1 MQVFPPSLRR
11 PTTLGTSFMGILWLL
26 DLHRSL
32 LYFVLLLLTLGL
44 TFWEAREQGYDR
56 RLTLWWLSVVAMAHV
71 PAYIALRGWVAWQKR
86 SAR

>member
-1 MQVFPPSLRR
+1 
-11 PTTLGTSFMGILWLL
+11 MGILWLL
-26 DLHRSL
+26 DIHRSL

-44 TFWEAREQGYDR
+44 TFWEVRDQGSAR

-71 PAYIALRGWVAWQKR
+71 PAYIVLRGWVAWQKR

>member
-1 MQVFPPSLRR
+1 
-11 PTTLGTSFMGILWLL
+11 MGILWLL
-26 DLHRSL
+26 DLHTKM
-32 LYFVLLLLTLGL
+32 LYFVLLLMTLGL

-56 RLTLWWLSVVAMAHV
+56 RLTLWWLAVVAMAHV

>member
-1 MQVFPPSLRR
+1 
-11 PTTLGTSFMGILWLL
+11 MGILWLL

-32 LYFVLLLLTLGL
+32 MYFVLLLLTLGL

-56 RLTLWWLSVVAMAHV
+56 RLALWWLSVGAMAHV